1 MIPAVYIG
9 GTGQHAGKTL
19 IATGM
24 VGALRERGLDARY
37 IKPMGQRETDLCGE
51 PVDDDAALLSRVYG
65 WALPPKA
72 LSPVT
77 MPSGFTERAITGQVT
92 TEELTQRIQEAYGQ
106 VSAGA
111 DLVMVEG
118 TGHAGVGSVV
128 GLGNADVA
136 RLLQARAVLVTGGGV
151 GRPIDDF
158 SLNACAYHA
167 RDVPIA
173 GVICNKIQ
181 PAKSDKVVP
190 LLRRWFQAHQ
200 VPLLGCIPYDRA
212 LTLITLQQVAEGISA
227 DVLFGDDCL
236 GMHVSQCVVGATTA
250 HRMLEHLQAGV
261 LAIIP
266 GDREDLIMA
275 AISARR
281 ATQRHAGQGVAI
293 CLTGDVQPHDYILKL
308 VRDAG
313 LPVLVSHLGT
323 FRTASAIDD
332 LVAKT
337 MPADTEKIGLATRL
351 VAQHVNLD
359 ELLPQVMR

>member
-1 MIPAVYIG
+1 MVPAAYIG

-37 IKPMGQRETDLCGE
+37 MKPMGQRETDLGGE
-51 PVDDDAALLSRVYG
+51 AVDDDAALLSRVYG
-65 WALPPKA
+65 WALPPRA

-77 MPSGFTERAITGQVT
+77 MPSGFTERVIAGEIT
-92 TEELTQRIQEAYGQ
+92 TEDLTARIRDAYDV

-111 DLVMVEG
+111 DVVIAEG
-118 TGHAGVGSVV
+118 TGHAGVGSVA

-136 RLLQARAVLVTGGGV
+136 RLLGAHAVLVTGGGV

-158 SLNACAYHA
+158 SLNSCAYA
-167 RDVPIA
+167 GRSVPVA

-181 PAKSDKVVP
+181 PTKADKVVP
-190 LLRRWFQAHQ
+190 LLQRWFAAHG
-200 VPLLGCIPYDRA
+200 VPLLGCIPYERA
-212 LTLITLQQVAEGISA
+212 LTLITLEQVAGGIEA
-227 DVLFGDDCL
+227 DVLFGDESL

-293 CLTGDVQPHDYILKL
+293 CLTGDVRPHDYILKL

-337 MPADTEKIGLATRL
+337 VPADTEKIGLATRL
-351 VAQHVNLD
+351 VAQHVDLD
-359 ELLPQVMR
+359 TLLAQVMR